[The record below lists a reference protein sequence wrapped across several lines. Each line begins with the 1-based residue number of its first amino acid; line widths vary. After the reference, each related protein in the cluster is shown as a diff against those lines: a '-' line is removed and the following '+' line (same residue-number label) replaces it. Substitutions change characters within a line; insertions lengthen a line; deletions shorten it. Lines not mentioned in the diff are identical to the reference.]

1 MKSHLK
7 NAVMTTAIVL
17 ASIYVLRRVAVTRG
31 LVDTAL
37 NG

>member
-1 MKSHLK
+1 MVSHIK
-7 NAVMTTAIVL
+7 AAAITTATVL
-17 ASIYVLRRVAVTRG
+17 VAIYVLRRIPGAQG

>member
-1 MKSHLK
+1 MKTHLK

-17 ASIYVLRRVAVTRG
+17 ASIYVLRKISFTRG
-31 LVDTAL
+31 IVDQAM